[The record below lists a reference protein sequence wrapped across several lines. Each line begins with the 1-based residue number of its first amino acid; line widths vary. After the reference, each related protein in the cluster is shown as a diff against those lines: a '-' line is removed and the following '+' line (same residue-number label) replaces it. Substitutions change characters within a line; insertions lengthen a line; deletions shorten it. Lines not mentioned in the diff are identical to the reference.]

1 MSDRDDLR
9 NADFSERA
17 LAFALDGALF
27 AAAWAATVKATA
39 PELPIWANPKGGV
52 AGLLWAAVFLAYQAW
67 FSSDGRVSVGKR
79 ALGLR
84 VADDGGE
91 PLDLVRAI
99 VRSLGYFFSQFFIA
113 GFLWALFDRQGRALH
128 DLPIG
133 SRVVSDRPLGS
144 GRRLAFRFAAGLMLV
159 TFAAHWSWENI
170 YRSRYERIMTVGYA
184 RAGLQEYVMLQKE
197 YKRAHG
203 RYADNSFALA
213 TVSIDPEGFLRDGV
227 ALYDR
232 GRVAITA
239 DRNHFVMV
247 ARANDME
254 KTLVAVSGP

>member
-1 MSDRDDLR
+1 MSDRDDVR
-9 NADFSERA
+9 VADFSERA
-17 LAFALDGALF
+17 LAFALDAGLF
-27 AAAWAATVKATA
+27 AVAWALTVKATA
-39 PELPIWANPKGGV
+39 PDLPIDANPKGDV
-52 AGLLWAAVFLAYQAW
+52 AGLLWAAMFLAYQAW
-67 FSSDGRVSVGKR
+67 FSSDGRVSFGKSM
-79 ALGLR
+79 LGLR
-84 VADDGGE
+84 VADDGDQ

-99 VRSLGYFFSQFFIA
+99 IRSLGYFFSQFFIA
-113 GFLWALFDRQGRALH
+113 GFLWAIFDRQGRALH

-133 SRVVSDRPLGS
+133 SRVVSDRPLAG

-159 TFAAHWSWENI
+159 VFAGHWSWQNI
-170 YRSRYERIMTVGYA
+170 YRSRYERIMTVNYA

-203 RYADNSFALA
+203 RYADSAFALA

-227 ALYDR
+227 ALYDQ

-239 DRNHFVMV
+239 DRTHFVIV
-247 ARANDME
+247 ARANDVD